1 MKRPPKLTLWQKL
14 DRFSPMTC
22 RLLARRPNGSGRP
35 VAMSDADICGAAK
48 LTLAQ
53 VKRISWS
60 ESWGEIPVGE
70 MQAFM
75 SACGVDV
82 GSRQCVRRLGHYMRR
97 GFAFDYLRKHPDWKL
112 TFEPLM
118 KRWVETN

>member
-14 DRFSPMTC
+14 TRFSPITV

-35 VAMSDADICGAAK
+35 AAMSDTDICAYSG

-53 VKRISWS
+53 VKHISWS
-60 ESWGEIPVGE
+60 ESWDQIPVGE
-70 MQAFM
+70 MRAFVT
-75 SACGVDV
+75 ACGVDI
-82 GSRQCVRRLGHYMRR
+82 GSRDAVRLLGNYMRR
-97 GFAFDYLRKHPDWKL
+97 GLPFSYLHRHPDWKL

-118 KRWVETN
+118 KRWMETN

>member
-14 DRFSPMTC
+14 TRFSPITC
-22 RLLARRPNGSGRP
+22 RLLARRTNAQGRP
-35 VAMSDADICGAAK
+35 VAMSDADICSLSR

-53 VKRISWS
+53 VKHISWS
-60 ESWGEIPVGE
+60 ESWDEIPVGE
-70 MQAFM
+70 MRAFM

-82 GSRQCVRRLGHYMRR
+82 GSRHCVRLLGHYMRR
-97 GFAFDYLRKHPDWKL
+97 GFAFSYLRKHPDWKF